1 MALPVLPQPTMMG
14 PRTTLSSSLNEKGPP
29 TINHRGGT
37 FVSGG
42 VKWKVPVVDLVEVI
56 ILSLPER

>member
-1 MALPVLPQPTMMG
+1 MMG